1 MILLHARRLEL
12 KIICENG
19 LIEKLLSWSMP
30 VKKNNLKIL
39 KSQSFL
45 SMKKIKKKLSIK
57 FNILLGKRKEKY
69 MKLILDK
76 K

>member
-1 MILLHARRLEL
+1 
-12 KIICENG
+12 
-19 LIEKLLSWSMP
+19 
-30 VKKNNLKIL
+30 
-39 KSQSFL
+39 
-45 SMKKIKKKLSIK
+45 MKKIKKKLSIK